1 MHPASEAC
9 KESIVTW
16 SVLKCLPR
24 AGPAESMFGPG
35 VSWLILI
42 RIYLTLL
49 FYIVGWWDMGSI
61 TANDYAKMMNVETAL
76 LPAVNPGTYLTTNLN
91 KKLILHPSWSS
102 YSYLSCSLSE
112 TETEF
117 CEFLITLT
125 CPCNRI
131 RQSVLC
137 GRTILSQRM
146 INDDDDPGRPV
157 LQVILLLLLLDIII
171 LMSELL
177 LRNVTMIVRLR
188 NGMHG
193 Y

>member
-1 MHPASEAC
+1 MHPASEVC
-9 KESIVTW
+9 KELL
-16 SVLKCLPR
+16 SVLKRNVYP
-24 AGPAESMFGPG
+24 GPG
-35 VSWLILI
+35 RRKVCLARAFFGWSWFV
-42 RIYLTLL
+42 IYLIFL
-49 FYIVGWWDMGSI
+49 FCIVGWWDMGSI

-146 INDDDDPGRPV
+146 INDDDDPDRFFKLYYYFFFWTSLFSCPSCY
-157 LQVILLLLLLDIII
+157 
-171 LMSELL
+171 SE
-177 LRNVTMIVRLR
+177 M
-188 NGMHG
+188 
-193 Y
+193 